1 MTTEPSR
8 EALRVTGLSA
18 GYPGHPVLRDVAF
31 TLDRGTLTGVL
42 GPNGAG
48 KSTLLKAVLGLLPH
62 RTGEVRVLGG
72 ALAGARRRVAY
83 VPQRSAVDW
92 DFPAT
97 VRDVV
102 LMGRL
107 GRCPW
112 WSPWRQAD
120 MAAVDD
126 ALARVQLADL
136 ATRRIGDLSGGQQ
149 QRVFLA
155 RALAQEAELYL
166 LDEPFAG
173 VDAASEALILGQLQ
187 AIRDAGG
194 AVVVVHHDLHTARQ
208 AFDHLLLLNRR
219 IVACGPTAEVFT
231 PAALQAAYEGRLLV
245 FEAGGAASE
254 PLLGRQG

>member
-1 MTTEPSR
+1 MTGRSG

-18 GYPGHPVLRDVAF
+18 GYPGHPVLRDVGF
-31 TLDRGTLTGVL
+31 TLARGTLTGVL

-62 RTGEVRVLGG
+62 TGGEVRVLGG
-72 ALAGARRRVAY
+72 ALATVRRQVAY

-107 GRCPW
+107 GHCPW

-120 MAAVDD
+120 LAAVDA
-126 ALARVQLADL
+126 ALTRVELADL
-136 ATRRIGDLSGGQQ
+136 AARRIGDLSGGQQ

-173 VDAASEALILGQLQ
+173 VDAASEALILQQLQ

-219 IVACGPTAEVFT
+219 VVACGPTAEVFT
-231 PAALQAAYEGRLLV
+231 PAALQAAYDGRLLV
-245 FEAGGAASE
+245 FETGAGPSE
-254 PLLGRQG
+254 PAFGRSG